1 MADISFRFAEKHRP
15 DDYCTELTGGMQE
28 PVPRDRIVSSKYV
41 MEKWNPDEV
50 VATLQLL
57 DPRRAAIG
65 LTCKEVPADVGGDFD
80 LKEPIYGTEYKQTR
94 LSDEFLRD
102 VSGSIIL
109 LTLECSRSQATA
121 GAPIP
126 ELHLPPPNP
135 FIPKRLDVEK
145 FDVQEKTLRPD
156 LLKDTP
162 LSRLWYKRDDTWWLP
177 KTNVDI
183 KLTRWVVEDLRRL
196 EWKVV

>member
-1 MADISFRFAEKHRP
+1 
-15 DDYCTELTGGMQE
+15 
-28 PVPRDRIVSSKYV
+28 

-65 LTCKEVPADVGGDFD
+65 LTCKEVPADVGGEFD

-94 LSDEFLRD
+94 LSDEFLKD

-109 LTLECSRSQATA
+109 LTSECSRRQATA

-126 ELHLPPPNP
+126 ELNLPPPNP

-145 FDVQEKTLRPD
+145 FEVQEKALRPD

-177 KTNVDI
+177 KTNVDV
-183 KLTRWVVEDLRRL
+183 KLTRWVEADLHSL
-196 EWKVV
+196 EFE